1 MARNVFHLANHYTG
15 ANPTMK
21 TRIISFFIQKGGT
34 GKTACVA
41 NIGAGLA
48 RRGRRVLLIDL
59 DPQGNLSLCLGATP
73 GPVTSY
79 DILTGRGAGWAG
91 DLVSIYQGEEA
102 ARAGGC
108 LALLPAARDLAAL
121 DREIAGEP
129 DHETRLR
136 DAIRAEA
143 AGHFDYILF
152 DNPPTVNAA
161 VINGLCAAREVFAP
175 VRADFL
181 SIAGTAQL
189 RDTISAARAG
199 GINPGLKLSGII
211 LTFYDGRTNL
221 SRLAAAQLR
230 DAFPGIVFGV
240 PIRETVTIGEAPASG
255 SDIFTYAPGSGAA
268 MDFMLLCAAI
278 ENDPAQP

>member
-1 MARNVFHLANHYTG
+1 
-15 ANPTMK
+15 MK

-59 DPQGNLSLCLGATP
+59 DPQSNLALCLGATP

-91 DLVSIYQGEEA
+91 GVVDVYQGEEA

-108 LALLPAARDLAAL
+108 LALLPAARDLAAV
-121 DREIAGEP
+121 DREITGEAG
-129 DHETRLR
+129 HETRLR

-143 AGHFDYILF
+143 AGRFDYILF

-189 RDTISAARAG
+189 RDTIAAVKAG
-199 GINPGLKLSGII
+199 GLNPSLRLSGII
-211 LTFYDGRTNL
+211 LTFFDGRTNL
-221 SRLAAAQLR
+221 SRLAAEQLR
-230 DAFPGIVFGV
+230 EAFPGAVFGAA
-240 PIRETVTIGEAPASG
+240 IRETVTIGEAPASG
-255 SDIFTYAPGSGAA
+255 RDVFSYAPGSGAA
-268 MDFMLLCAAI
+268 LDFMRLCAEI
-278 ENDPAQP
+278 ENGPEQP

>member
-1 MARNVFHLANHYTG
+1 
-15 ANPTMK
+15 MK

-59 DPQGNLSLCLGATP
+59 DPQCNLALSLGIAP
-73 GPVTSY
+73 GPVSSY
-79 DILTGRGAGWAG
+79 DILTGNGAGWIKGIQEADTG
-91 DLVSIYQGEEA
+91 AEA
-102 ARAGGC
+102 AEAGGS
-108 LALLPAARDLAAL
+108 LFILSAARDLAAV
-121 DREIAGEP
+121 DREITGEAG
-129 DHETRLR
+129 HETRLR

-143 AGHFDYILF
+143 AGKFDFILF

-189 RDTISAARAG
+189 RETLAAVRAG
-199 GINPGLKLSGII
+199 GLNPGLRLAGII
-211 LTFYDGRTNL
+211 LTFFDGRTNL
-221 SRLAAAQLR
+221 SRLAADQLR
-230 DAFPGIVFGV
+230 AAFPGAVFAAA
-240 PIRETVTIGEAPASG
+240 IRETVTIGEAPASG
-255 SDIFTYAPGSGAA
+255 RDVFRYAPASGAA
-268 MDFMLLCAAI
+268 EDFRRLCAEI
-278 ENDPAQP
+278 EGNEKEKSK